1 VNLTHDYTPLGACK
15 TLLES
20 REPQILV
27 SGPAGTGKSRACLEK
42 LHISALLNPGMRGLI
57 LRKTQTSLTT
67 SALVTW
73 KRDVIPESKEG
84 GLVWFYGGSAEEPA
98 QYRYFNDSRIV
109 IGGMDK
115 ASKVLSTEYDLIYVQ
130 EAIELTEDDWE
141 TLTTRLRSEVISYQ
155 QLLADCNPAEDT
167 HWLKQRCDQG
177 RTTMLHSRHED
188 NPTLFLDGEMTVRGE
203 RYIKSLDALTGVRY
217 RRLRL
222 GEWSSAEGV
231 VYEEWDSAVH
241 LIDPFDIPD
250 SWARYWSIDFGYTNP
265 FVCQWWAEDHDGRL
279 YLYRELYQTQR
290 LVEDHAESILNAVTK
305 DGAWTEPK
313 PTAIVCDH
321 DAEGRATLRRKL
333 GLPTTGAR
341 KAVIDGIQAT
351 QSRMKVQDDGKA
363 RLFVMRGALISP
375 DRELIEAKRPLSTDQ
390 EIPGYVWD
398 ISENKPPKETPVKK
412 DDHGCDAMRY
422 MVMHLER
429 AKASTGM
436 SQLTSAK
443 I

>member
-1 VNLTHDYTPLGACK
+1 MNLVHDYTPLGACK
-15 TLLES
+15 DLIES
-20 REPQILV
+20 REPQVLV

-42 LHISALLNPGMRGLI
+42 LHLSALLNPGMRGLI

-73 KRDVIPESKEG
+73 KRDVIPESREA
-84 GLVWFYGGSAEEPA
+84 GLVGFYGGSAEEPA
-98 QYRYFNDSRIV
+98 QYRYSNGSVIV

-130 EAIELTEDDWE
+130 EAIELSEDDWE

-177 RTTMLHSRHED
+177 RTKLLHSRHED
-188 NPTLFLDGEMTVRGE
+188 NPTLFIDGEMTTRGK

-241 LIDPFDIPD
+241 LIDPFPIPD
-250 SWARYWSIDFGYTNP
+250 SWVRYWSVDFGYTNP

-290 LVEDHAESILNAVTK
+290 LVEDHAETMLKVSE
-305 DGAWTEPK
+305 DEPH

-321 DAEGRATLRRKL
+321 DAEGRATLRKKL
-333 GLPTTGAR
+333 GLSTTGAR
-341 KAVIDGIQAT
+341 KAVIDGIQAV
-351 QSRMKVQDDGKA
+351 QSRLKVQDDGKP
-363 RLFVMRGALISP
+363 RLFIMRGALISP
-375 DRELIEAKRPLSTDQ
+375 DPELIDAKRPLCTEQ

-429 AKASTGM
+429 GKASTGM
-436 SQLTSAK
+436 SQVTSAR